1 MNITVIIMFI
11 TFVSLTLLITYFAS
25 KRNNSASEF
34 YTAGG
39 GLTGWQNGLA
49 IAGDY
54 LSAASFLGIAGAI
67 ALWGFDGFFYS
78 IGYLTAYLVVLY
90 IVAEPLRNLGKY
102 TLADMIAARFHLKKV
117 RATAAVSSI
126 TIVIFYML
134 AQLVGAGALI
144 QLLFNIPYTLA
155 VILVGVM
162 MTIYVLFGGMTA
174 TSWVQMVKAVLL
186 MIGTIIISFLVFMHF
201 NFNLSTMFGAMQQIS
216 APELKGDFINPGS
229 KGKSPLDNISLIIA
243 LLFGTAGL
251 PHILMRFF
259 TVRDAKTARS
269 SVMWATWIIGV
280 FYILTIF
287 LGFGAASLLSRAE
300 IIKANPAGNMAAPLL
315 AEKLGGDLLMSFV
328 SAVAFATILAV
339 VAGLVLSGASAFAH
353 DIYGEIIK
361 KGKISEAE
369 QMKAAKIASLAV
381 SVLSIVLALFAQN
394 MNVAFLVSLA
404 FCVAASANLPVIVYT
419 IFWKRFNTSGAMSAM
434 SVGLIVSVVLVILSP
449 NVMNMAGTGFIT
461 MEPIFPLSNPAI
473 ISVPAGFLAGF
484 IGTFFTKAE
493 SKAKFDE
500 VQVKSTTGI
509 SVSEVTHT

>member
-1 MNITVIIMFI
+1 MNITVIVMFLF
-11 TFVSLTLLITYFAS
+11 FVSLTLLITFFAS
-25 KRNNSASEF
+25 KRTNSASDF

-102 TLADMIAARFHLKKV
+102 TLADMIAARFELKKV
-117 RATAAVSSI
+117 RAAAAVSSI

-144 QLLFNIPYTLA
+144 QLLFGIPYTVA
-155 VILVGVM
+155 VIIVGIM

-186 MIGTIIISFLVFMHF
+186 MIGTVIISVMVLAHF
-201 NFNLSTMFGAMQQIS
+201 NFSISEMFGAMKNIKS
-216 APELKGDFINPGS
+216 ADFKGEFINPGS
-229 KGKSPLDNISLIIA
+229 KGSSPLDNISLIIA

-259 TVRDAKTARS
+259 TVKDAKTARS
-269 SVMWATWIIGV
+269 SVMWATWIIGI

-287 LGFGAASLLSRAE
+287 LGFGAAALLTREE
-300 IIKANPAGNMAAPLL
+300 IIAANPAGNMAAPLL
-315 AEKLGGDLLMSFV
+315 ADKLGGDFLMSFV
-328 SAVAFATILAV
+328 CAVAFATILAV

-353 DIYGEIIK
+353 DIYGEVIK
-361 KGKISEAE
+361 KGKVTERE
-369 QMKAAKIASLAV
+369 QMKAAKLASLAV
-381 SVLSIVLALFAQN
+381 AVLSIILALFAQN

-404 FCVAASANLPVIVYT
+404 FCVAASANLPVIFFT
-419 IFWKRFNTSGAMSAM
+419 IFWKQFNTQGALTGIA
-434 SVGLIVSVVLVILSP
+434 VGLVTSLILVILSP
-449 NVMNMAGTGFIT
+449 NVMNPAGTAFIT
-461 MEPIFPLSNPAI
+461 ANPLFPLSNPAI
-473 ISVPAGFLAGF
+473 ISVPAGFLGAF
-484 IGTFFTKAE
+484 LGTFLGKQE
-493 SKAKFDE
+493 SQEKYRE
-500 VQVKSTTGI
+500 VQVKSITGI
-509 SVSEVTHT
+509 STSDVTH